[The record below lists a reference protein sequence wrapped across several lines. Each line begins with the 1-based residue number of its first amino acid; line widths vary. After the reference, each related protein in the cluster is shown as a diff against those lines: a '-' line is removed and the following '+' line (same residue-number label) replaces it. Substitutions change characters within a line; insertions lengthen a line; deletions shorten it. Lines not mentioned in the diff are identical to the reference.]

1 MVILEGDCLGVASMH
16 IPGRQPFMI
25 LSRQMAFE
33 LTRNMKPRKS
43 LNGSTL
49 HGRQWRLQ
57 KHHALSNAIIF
68 MQSEHRD
75 TSGWVY
81 RLDVRRLR
89 EGSSCGREIDG
100 EVAEKRSS
108 TDEEDYPRLRSSRPW
123 PVDLNSDF
131 EI

>member
-1 MVILEGDCLGVASMH
+1 
-16 IPGRQPFMI
+16 
-25 LSRQMAFE
+25 MAFE
-33 LTRNMKPRKS
+33 LTRNMKPWKS

-68 MQSEHRD
+68 MRSEHRD

-81 RLDVRRLR
+81 RLDLRRLR

-100 EVAEKRSS
+100 EVAVERSS
-108 TDEEDYPRLRSSRPW
+108 TDEEDYPRPRPSRPW
-123 PVDLNSDF
+123 PVDLNSGFDV
-131 EI
+131 